1 MKRRVD
7 LIVGNPAVLLWLA
20 LAAFAAGLVS
30 GAGPAWYVQGL
41 RVTAAKSER
50 DKVQSKYDG
59 FVATTK
65 AQGEAAKKEAE
76 AEAKADRQ
84 LKESSDREY
93 QTAIASLRA
102 DVKRMRDDRARA
114 SFVPAAPAGSR
125 SPDLACFDRADLD
138 GALRRLDAGIS
149 GLIGEGDADAVGLN
163 VGRRWAAGIGSGK
176 SLDSPAS
183 VRP

>member
-1 MKRRVD
+1 MKRLVEMV
-7 LIVGNPAVLLWLA
+7 VGNPAALLWLL
-20 LAAFAAGLVS
+20 LAAFVAGLAS
-30 GAGPAWYVQGL
+30 GAAPSWYVQGL
-41 RVTAAKSER
+41 RLDAL
-50 DKVQSKYDG
+50 QSKHDG

-76 AEAKADRQ
+76 AKAKADRQ

-93 QTAIASLRA
+93 QTTIASLRA

-125 SPDLACFDRADLD
+125 SPGLACFDRADLD

-149 GLIGEGDADAVGLN
+149 GLIEEGDAGAVGLN
-163 VGRRWAAGIGSGK
+163 AGRRWAAGIGSGK
-176 SLDSPAS
+176 SPDSPAS
-183 VRP
+183 AQP